1 MNSLLIGISSGLLI
15 IGFFLLLRQLD
26 KRAIYSL
33 ILVGIGF
40 LYVGYTWSDL
50 SSLIITSIQ
59 ATIFLF
65 IAYWGLK
72 KSMLIL
78 AAGYFLHGGWD
89 IVYGFVDS
97 SSLIPPGY
105 DVFCSSLDFVIG
117 IYLII
122 FSKQIG
128 SNLMISKG

>member
-15 IGFFLLLRQLD
+15 IGFFLLLRQID
-26 KRAIYSL
+26 KRSMYSM

-50 SSLIITSIQ
+50 NSLVITSIQ
-59 ATIFLF
+59 ATVFLF

-89 IVYGFVDS
+89 LVYGFIDN

-117 IYLII
+117 IYLLI
-122 FSKQIG
+122 FSRQIET
-128 SNLMISKG
+128 SLKIRKG

>member
-15 IGFFLLLRQLD
+15 IGFFLLLRQID
-26 KRAIYSL
+26 KRSMYSM

-50 SSLIITSIQ
+50 NSLVITSIQ
-59 ATIFLF
+59 ATVFLF

-89 IVYGFVDS
+89 LVYGFIDN

-117 IYLII
+117 IYLLI
-122 FSKQIG
+122 FSRQIET
-128 SNLMISKG
+128 SLKISKG

>member
-1 MNSLLIGISSGLLI
+1 MNSLVIGISSGLLI
-15 IGFFLLLRQLD
+15 IGFFLLVRPLD
-26 KRAIYSL
+26 KRSMYSL

-50 SSLIITSIQ
+50 NSLIITSIQ
-59 ATIFLF
+59 AIVFLF

-72 KSMLIL
+72 KSLLIL
-78 AAGYFLHGGWD
+78 AAGYFLHGIWD
-89 IVYGFVDS
+89 LVYGFVDN

-105 DVFCSSLDFVIG
+105 DLFCSSLDFVIG

-122 FSKQIG
+122 FSKQVG
-128 SNLMISKG
+128 STIRISKG